1 MMTMENNKHS
11 SRWYQ
16 NLWAALIFFT
26 RLPFWRI
33 YQSPQSSYK
42 AVVEFWPLAGWLTGG
57 IMAAA
62 LYLGSM
68 VFPWPVAVMLAIVVR
83 LLVTGALHE
92 DGLADFFD
100 GFGGGTDRDRILAI
114 MKDSHIGTYGVIGL
128 ILYILLLGATLC
140 CMPPRIAAIA
150 VLAADPFA
158 KLVSCSLVTML
169 PYARSEEEAKNK
181 TVYRKI
187 SVPAAIGLALQG
199 LLPMLLMLWL
209 TSIEWYFVMVVPY
222 MVMYFLYLLIKRK
235 IGGYT
240 GDCCGAVCLL
250 VELSIYLVISSL
262 LFVK

>member
-1 MMTMENNKHS
+1 MTMENDKHS

-33 YQSPQSSYK
+33 YQPPQSSYK
-42 AVVEFWPLAGWLTGG
+42 AVVECWPLAGWLTGG

-62 LYLGSM
+62 LYLGCM

-128 ILYILLLGATLC
+128 ILYILLLGAMLC
-140 CMPPRIAAIA
+140 CMPPRIAALA

-169 PYARSEEEAKNK
+169 PYARNEEEAKNK

-187 SVPAAIGLALQG
+187 SVPAAIGLVLQG
-199 LLPMLLMLWL
+199 LLPMLLMFWL
-209 TSIEWYFVMVVPY
+209 TSIRWYFVVIVPCL
-222 MVMYFLYLLIKRK
+222 VMCFLYLLIKRK

-240 GDCCGAVCLL
+240 GDCCGAACLL
-250 VELSIYLVISSL
+250 VELSIYLTISAL
-262 LFVK
+262 LFIE

>member
-1 MMTMENNKHS
+1 
-11 SRWYQ
+11 
-16 NLWAALIFFT
+16 
-26 RLPFWRI
+26 
-33 YQSPQSSYK
+33 
-42 AVVEFWPLAGWLTGG
+42 
-57 IMAAA
+57 MAAA

-68 VFPWPVAVMLAIVVR
+68 VFPWPVAVVIAIVIR

-92 DGLADFFD
+92 DGLADFLD
-100 GFGGGTDRDRILAI
+100 GMGGGTDRDRILAI

-140 CMPPRIAAIA
+140 YMPPRIAALA

-158 KLVSCSLVTML
+158 KLVACSLVVML
-169 PYARSEEEAKNK
+169 PYARLAEEAKNK
-181 TVYRKI
+181 TIYRTMDIRAVI
-187 SVPAAIGLALQG
+187 SLLFQG
-199 LLPMLLMLWL
+199 LLPMSLMLWS
-209 TSIEWYFVMVVPY
+209 TGIQWYVVVLVPCIVMS
-222 MVMYFLYLLIKRK
+222 FLYILIKRK